1 MVFEDKERSF
11 GPQYYLD
18 RQTRNSARPNIEHC
32 SHVKIGHCNVKEPT
46 DRPRTARF
54 EIHGSDHT
62 VCG

>member
-32 SHVKIGHCNVKEPT
+32 SHVKIGHCNVKGT
-46 DRPRTARF
+46 
-54 EIHGSDHT
+54 HGPSAYSS
-62 VCG
+62 V